1 MASFAP
7 IYGTKTQIAAT
18 PLVDGQFLIE
28 TDQGDESKIYA
39 DIDDNG
45 VLKRIVVGG
54 GGHEMIPNPSTSPT
68 TTDLVNAIKN
78 PTSGNQNKNV
88 GSLWGIQNWA
98 NHYTEKRIIL
108 KNNSLNPANDK
119 IGTTGIGEWQ
129 DDPTGATVADEQGW
143 DWYYNDAL
151 KLDSATLT
159 AWGATTDDID
169 INFLFDPSSSANT
182 PVVLGGYE
190 WDTDTGYIC
199 IKFASELSA
208 ATIADLKIAIDI
220 KITRTNTEIAT

>member
-1 MASFAP
+1 MFCGAVFP
-7 IYGTKTQIAAT
+7 
-18 PLVDGQFLIE
+18 F
-28 TDQGDESKIYA
+28 
-39 DIDDNG
+39 
-45 VLKRIVVGG
+45 
-54 GGHEMIPNPSTSPT
+54 
-68 TTDLVNAIKN
+68 
-78 PTSGNQNKNV
+78 
-88 GSLWGIQNWA
+88 GI
-98 NHYTEKRIIL
+98 TEKRIIL

-129 DDPTGATVADEQGW
+129 DDPTGATLADEQGW